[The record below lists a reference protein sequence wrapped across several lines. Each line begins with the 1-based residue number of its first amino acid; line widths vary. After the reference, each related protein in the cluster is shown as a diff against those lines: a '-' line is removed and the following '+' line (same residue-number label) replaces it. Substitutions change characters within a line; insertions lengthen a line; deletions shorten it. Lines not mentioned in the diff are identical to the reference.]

1 MKQIFF
7 GVLFFI
13 FITFSLIPESFENLL
28 NRSDEEY
35 PLSNSISREDNDPYR
50 LSLLPDLQASSGIIQ
65 RFNDYHPEITVE
77 RLYRIGLPVKYS
89 RNTPESRLTL
99 FTDIVNIFGKPGTQ
113 LGYTYHSATR
123 DKDIEL
129 FEESYI
135 SNKRGK
141 EISGFSFTSNT
152 LPSKIDYF
160 QYIDEAN
167 FSGTVFEQK
176 IIVGDD
182 FLSYQSTNMKSL
194 WYFIIPVLKK
204 EGTRNEVLFFT
215 LGEYL
220 YIYNCSQVLKEPA
233 VKNLGFPIH
242 LPSMFKKRMDVMAE
256 WLEDEISTI
265 AE

>member
-1 MKQIFF
+1 MKQKIF

-13 FITFSLIPESFENLL
+13 FITFNLIPESFGNLL
-28 NRSDEEY
+28 NRLDEEY
-35 PLSNSISREDNDPYR
+35 PLSNSISRKDTDPYR
-50 LSLLPDLQASSGIIQ
+50 LSLLPDLQVSSSIIQ
-65 RFNDYHPEITVE
+65 RFNDYHPAITVE
-77 RLYRIGLPVKYS
+77 RLYRIGLSEKYS
-89 RNTPESRLTL
+89 RNTPESQLAL
-99 FTDIVNIFGKPGTQ
+99 FTAIVNIFGNPETQ

-141 EISGFSFTSNT
+141 EISGFSFTSNS

-176 IIVGDD
+176 IIIGDD
-182 FLSYQSTNMKSL
+182 FLNYQSTNMKSL
-194 WYFIIPVLKK
+194 WYFIIPILKK

-215 LGEYL
+215 SGQYL
-220 YIYNCSQVLKEPA
+220 FIYNCTQVLKEPA

-242 LPSMFKKRMDVMAE
+242 LPSMFKKRMDVMTR
-256 WLEDEISTI
+256 WLGDQLLK
-265 AE
+265 